1 GPGRALWCGTAPAP
15 RWRTVTRDRWLS
27 SWVSPRC
34 EFDGRARKR
43 CPSQAI
49 ARARLG
55 DGAPGPDLAVADL
68 AELIP
73 FASEYPLG
81 YIYQRATRRSPRKA
95 ENNEERRPRV
105 PTEDRQSPQA
115 GPRSTRRRH
124 RTAGARRLMP
134 RRRHA
139 AVGRVDGARSRR
151 LPHRVHG
158 HEELPRRPR
167 GGRDGRRSAHRRRAR
182 EALPHPRLNHR
193 ATP

>member
-1 GPGRALWCGTAPAP
+1 
-15 RWRTVTRDRWLS
+15 
-27 SWVSPRC
+27 
-34 EFDGRARKR
+34 
-43 CPSQAI
+43 
-49 ARARLG
+49 
-55 DGAPGPDLAVADL
+55 
-68 AELIP
+68 IP
-73 FASEYPLG
+73 FAREYPLG

-124 RTAGARRLMP
+124 RSGGERRLMP

-182 EALPHPRLNHR
+182 EALPHPHPKQPGPPLINAPSKERNEGRSVNRKDWGKTPRGGSGQTNRPGRRRGARGPVGRRTQEAPSQKGGFFKRLFGR
-193 ATP
+193 DA